1 MKKLIISIVL
11 SFGVSQAVL
20 AAPQFTGKNKISS
33 VALGW
38 SADTMAV
45 TLLNTSIIN
54 PAGCTVTN
62 GGYATLPTDTGRGL
76 YHNFIRDAYFQGTAI
91 RLLISDNS
99 CAFSKP
105 RIIGVLLD

>member
-1 MKKLIISIVL
+1 MKKFIVSILLILSI
-11 SFGVSQAVL
+11 SQAAL
-20 AAPQFTGKNKISS
+20 AAPQFTGKNTISS

-38 SADTMAV
+38 AADTMSV
-45 TLLNTSIIN
+45 SLLNTPIIN
-54 PAGCTVTN
+54 PAGCTVTG
-62 GGYATLPTDTGRGL
+62 GGYATLPTDSGRNL
-76 YHNFIRDAYFQGTAI
+76 YHNFIRDAYFRKTAI

>member
-1 MKKLIISIVL
+1 MKKLVISVVFGL
-11 SFGVSQAVL
+11 SLSQAAW
-20 AAPQFTGKNKISS
+20 AAPQFTGENKISS

-38 SADTMAV
+38 AADTMAV
-45 TLLNTSIIN
+45 TLLNTPIIN

-62 GGYATLPTDTGRGL
+62 GGYATLPTDSGRGL
-76 YHNFIRDAYFQGTAI
+76 YHNFIRDAYFRGASI

>member
-1 MKKLIISIVL
+1 MKKLILSVL
-11 SFGVSQAVL
+11 LSLSVSQIAL
-20 AAPQFTGKNKISS
+20 AAPQFTGKNPIAT

-38 SADTMAV
+38 AADTMAV
-45 TLLNTSIIN
+45 SLSNTPIIN

-62 GGYATLPTDTGRGL
+62 GGYATLSTDSGRSL
-76 YHNFIRDAYFQGTAI
+76 YHNFIRDAYFRGTAI